1 MTTKPNAQP
10 SISLLLVE
18 DCEITLKSYSTVLSM
33 LCPEVTVY
41 SACNGKQ
48 GLELFKAHMPDI
60 VITDLHMPEMD
71 GRQMAENIRA
81 IKPETRI
88 IIVTGDNGRLEQMD
102 LAENRFIPDHLFEKP
117 IDLQHFFAAI
127 KQCKEEIVLYRS

>member
-1 MTTKPNAQP
+1 MTPKPDAQP

-18 DCEITLKSYSTVLSM
+18 DCEITLKSYTTVLSM
-33 LCPEVTVY
+33 LYPDVTVY
-41 SACNGKQ
+41 TACNGTQ

-60 VITDLHMPEMD
+60 IITDLHMPEMD

-81 IKPETRI
+81 IKPETKI
-88 IIVTGDNGRLEQMD
+88 IVVTGDSGRLEQMD

-117 IDLQHFFAAI
+117 IDLQNFFAAI
-127 KQCKEEIVLYRS
+127 KQCKEEIVRNKS

>member
-1 MTTKPNAQP
+1 MTTKPNAQS

-18 DCEITLKSYSTVLSM
+18 DCEITLKSYTTILSM
-33 LCPEVTVY
+33 IYPEVTLY
-41 SACNGKQ
+41 SACNGTQ

-60 VITDLHMPEMD
+60 IITDLHMPVMD

-88 IIVTGDNGRLEQMD
+88 IIVTGDSGRLELMD
-102 LAENRFIPDHLFEKP
+102 LAERFIPDHLFEKP
-117 IDLQHFFAAI
+117 IDLQRFFAAI
-127 KQCKEEIVLYRS
+127 KQCKEEIVHNKS